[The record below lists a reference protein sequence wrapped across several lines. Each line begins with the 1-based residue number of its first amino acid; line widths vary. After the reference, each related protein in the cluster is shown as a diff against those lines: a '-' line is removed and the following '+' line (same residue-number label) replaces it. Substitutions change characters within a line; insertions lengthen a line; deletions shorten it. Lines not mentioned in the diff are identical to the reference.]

1 MNKNILLMGLLILLG
16 ISCRKTYE
24 DISIINN
31 PDPPKVEIETN
42 IIGLVQDQYG
52 QAVLNAKVLTK
63 MVIFVFKKFIF
74 QKIRIFLK

>member
-52 QAVLNAKVLTK
+52 QAVLNAKVSIGNT
-63 MVIFVFKKFIF
+63 IYFD
-74 QKIRIFLK
+74 